1 MVLLLQI
8 SVNFLMEDETI
19 GKVIQLKRECTAL
32 TASKKSRVQRS
43 LEALRNIE
51 KLNLGNGVLY
61 IHNTDKQQLVLS

>member
-1 MVLLLQI
+1 
-8 SVNFLMEDETI
+8 MEDETI

-32 TASKKSRVQRS
+32 TAIKKSRVQRS